1 MHQVIQRSSACWLA
15 AIPTKVLEHALLFLS
30 MSDITY
36 CDEDLKEHV
45 DELAAAVQSLSQLKG
60 NDRAAKI
67 AECDDLLRRI
77 KELKKG
83 FNLEL
88 QQLPKGGQKREYQSK
103 LKEYDVKVQN
113 AKDNL
118 QWARSQGDR
127 DELLGGHRPAAK
139 AVDPNTMNSDQMLN
153 ALNGVNTKIDN
164 SLDRTL
170 AEAKAALDTGKETA
184 HALEE
189 QGEQIEQ
196 IAQDAKEIRDHL
208 RTADVLIKNFAKRMA
223 TDRVIQCF
231 LFLVTVAIVVIIIF
245 ATLNPDQDTFQVP
258 DEVKPPSSVLGQE
271 STTGA
276 S

>member
-1 MHQVIQRSSACWLA
+1 
-15 AIPTKVLEHALLFLS
+15 

-60 NDRAAKI
+60 DDRAAKMS
-67 AECDDLLRRI
+67 ECDDLVRRI

-88 QQLPKGGQKREYQSK
+88 QQLPKGGQKREYQTK
-103 LKEYDVKVQN
+103 LKGYDAKVQN

-127 DELLGGHRPAAK
+127 DELLGGRRAPKAA
-139 AVDPNTMNSDQMLN
+139 DPNAMNSDQMLN
-153 ALNGVNTKIDN
+153 ALKGVNTKIDH

-231 LFLVTVAIVVIIIF
+231 LFLVTIAIVVIIIY

-271 STTGA
+271 STTSGA

>member
-1 MHQVIQRSSACWLA
+1 
-15 AIPTKVLEHALLFLS
+15 

-45 DELAAAVQSLSQLKG
+45 DELTAAVQSLSQIKG
-60 NDRAAKI
+60 NDRAAKM

-103 LKEYDVKVQN
+103 LKGYDVKVQN

-139 AVDPNTMNSDQMLN
+139 AADPNTMNSDQMLN

-245 ATLNPDQDTFQVP
+245 ATINPEQDTFQVP

-271 STTGA
+271 STSGA
-276 S
+276 A

>member
-1 MHQVIQRSSACWLA
+1 
-15 AIPTKVLEHALLFLS
+15 

-60 NDRAAKI
+60 DDRAAKMS
-67 AECDDLLRRI
+67 ECDDLVRRI

-88 QQLPKGGQKREYQSK
+88 QQLPKGGQKREYQTK
-103 LKEYDVKVQN
+103 LKGYDAKVQN

-127 DELLGGHRPAAK
+127 DELLGGRRAPKAA
-139 AVDPNTMNSDQMLN
+139 DPNAMNSDQMLN
-153 ALNGVNTKIDN
+153 ALKGVNTKIDH

-231 LFLVTVAIVVIIIF
+231 LFLVTIAIVVIIIF

-271 STTGA
+271 STTSGA